1 MEKNKKNTLLETD
14 TIEFEQMVQQLKN
27 KYGSIYQMEIADQRI
42 IFKPLSRR
50 EYKEVMALTLDD
62 EEDSI
67 VMKRENMVAKMAIV
81 YPSEEEVE
89 DIIERY
95 AGVAEVVCDECM
107 RVSGFLN
114 QNERVVTKL

>member
-27 KYGSIYQMEIADQRI
+27 KDGSIYQMLIADQRI
-42 IFKPLSRR
+42 IFKPLSRK

>member
-81 YPSEEEVE
+81 YPSTEEVE

>member
-27 KYGSIYQMEIADQRI
+27 KYGSIYQMEIADQRV
-42 IFKPLSRR
+42 IFKPLSRK

-81 YPSEEEVE
+81 YPSAEEVE

>member
-27 KYGSIYQMEIADQRI
+27 KYGSIYQMEIADQRV

-81 YPSEEEVE
+81 YPSAEEVE

-114 QNERVVTKL
+114 QKERVVTKL

>member
-27 KYGSIYQMEIADQRI
+27 KYGSIYQMEIADQRV

-81 YPSEEEVE
+81 YPSKEEVE